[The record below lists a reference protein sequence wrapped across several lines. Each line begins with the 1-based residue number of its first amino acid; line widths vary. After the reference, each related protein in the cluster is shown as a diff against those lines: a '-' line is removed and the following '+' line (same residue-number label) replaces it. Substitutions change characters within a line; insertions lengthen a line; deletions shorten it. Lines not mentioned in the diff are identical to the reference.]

1 MGSSGLASK
10 TSNAPSDLQ
19 LQQLRQLPQDSRKRI
34 EISEDE
40 SDRED
45 EIDFLSSSGDLD
57 EELAR
62 RSASFLPQS
71 LDIDRL
77 PFKHNATD
85 NLHFQKSKLESDDSI
100 IDVDEP
106 TAQAQSRARRKEK
119 EQVKEPLAEAAPKER
134 TKQRPQSKPV
144 PKKLS
149 VSRKLSSF
157 SVSPLFRPPVG
168 KKPLPAA
175 SPSPATASPGSTR
188 KLNPPKPIPS
198 IPATIL
204 TTASPENTPNGQLL
218 RIQPQSAFPVS
229 PMSPRL
235 KLLEED
241 ECDAPLPLG
250 SPQVASKA
258 GPSHMHVVKRKL
270 DQSTEEEAAPLNKR
284 RRENALLSSLPPL
297 ALSDDDDDDED
308 EFYNS
313 ATDAT

>member
-1 MGSSGLASK
+1 MSRKGKCFKTNELLWIKK
-10 TSNAPSDLQ
+10 TSYTRLQ
-19 LQQLRQLPQDSRKRI
+19 LACRRYGFVGTCVENLELPLQIFSFSNYDNSPRIPEKQI

-40 SDRED
+40 SDGED
-45 EIDFLSSSGDLD
+45 EIDFLSSSGDSD

-62 RSASFLPQS
+62 QSASLLPQS
-71 LDIDRL
+71 LDIDRW

-106 TAQAQSRARRKEK
+106 TAQAQ
-119 EQVKEPLAEAAPKER
+119 
-134 TKQRPQSKPV
+134 
-144 PKKLS
+144 
-149 VSRKLSSF
+149 
-157 SVSPLFRPPVG
+157 PPVG

-175 SPSPATASPGSTR
+175 SPSPATASLGSTR

-198 IPATIL
+198 IPAMIL

-218 RIQPQSAFPVS
+218 CIQPQSAFPVS

-241 ECDAPLPLG
+241 ERDAPLPLG
-250 SPQVASKA
+250 SPQVTSKA
-258 GPSHMHVVKRKL
+258 SPSHMHVVKRKL

-284 RRENALLSSLPPL
+284 PSPWTSPSRLSSLPPL
-297 ALSDDDDDDED
+297 ALLDDDDDED